1 MKAFFHYLTLVAI
14 LCLPVMTHAAD
25 EKKPAPKKPAAK
37 KPLAAI
43 TVDTAAVDLI
53 KPYDKD
59 GNFEI
64 SPDEMKAMQA
74 DYKANPR
81 GPLSA
86 FDLSHDTLDDVD
98 RMSMNNKLGA
108 AKMATTKP
116 APPVAPVKKKNA

>member
-37 KPLAAI
+37 KPIAAI

-81 GPLSA
+81 GPLKA
-86 FDLSHDTLDDVD
+86 LDLANDTFDDID

-108 AKMATTKP
+108 AKMVANPK
-116 APPVAPVKKKNA
+116 PPVEPAKKKK